1 MAKPSLVP
9 AEAMSHAV
17 ATDPQFRM
25 PRRPRLVPGLVTL
38 PLPDGLLVEGTPTR
52 QALRGTA
59 ARDLIPRLLPE
70 LDGRREAAELAA
82 DLGLSPAHLHQA
94 VSLLYTCGM
103 LEDAAGPAVPEDT
116 PEPVATFLT
125 RSIDSSRVNV
135 SGGEAVR
142 RLAAS
147 EVALAVADPVLAGAV
162 RRLLLAAGVGTVRP
176 WTGDPAGVDLVIT
189 SGGEPTAGG
198 LTDREPTAGGL
209 TDREPTDGEL
219 ADREPTD
226 GETPPGGDPSG
237 AGAPVLPVRLA
248 GDVAWL
254 GPYVD
259 TSFTACL
266 SCVTAQR
273 DAAED
278 GGGPATLDRGLAAE
292 TAAALVTADAVAL
305 LSRIG
310 STHVLHGLVRVDLG
324 TWHQRSYPLAALPDC
339 PRCGGGPG
347 LDPGSRPDLD
357 SDPGSR
363 LDPGTDHGSDPDSGS
378 DSGSATGAG
387 PGTEVPVALGY
398 EESVSFPPR
407 RLTNPRDHQIHYRP
421 GNLALQVECKRWP
434 SARHVELPD
443 EPFGPVRGP
452 VPATARVPRPVQLDA
467 ATLGALL
474 RRAGGLRDDGAAAAR
489 KVQRWAPTGGNLG
502 SPQLHVIVR
511 DVSGLD
517 PAVYGYRADTH
528 RLAVLSW
535 ADPYAEVAGLPDAE
549 AVVVVTGALARV
561 ASKYSTFAWRVLH
574 LDAGVTLTQLRL
586 AAADRDVATRVVTA
600 WDDAALAALLSAELD
615 EEPVTAVL
623 AINPLESR

>member
-1 MAKPSLVP
+1 MGRNMAKPSLVP

-59 ARDLIPRLLPE
+59 ARDLVPRLLPE

-103 LEDAAGPAVPEDT
+103 LEDAAGPAVPEGT

-189 SGGEPTAGG
+189 SGGEPTNGEPA
-198 LTDREPTAGGL
+198 DRA
-209 TDREPTDGEL
+209 PTDGE
-219 ADREPTD
+219 PTGGVPMG
-226 GETPPGGDPSG
+226 GEVPPGGDPSG
-237 AGAPVLPVRLA
+237 AGVPVLPVRLA

-324 TWHQRSYPLAALPDC
+324 TWHQRSYPLAALPGC

-347 LDPGSRPDLD
+347 LDPDPDT
-357 SDPGSR
+357 GSR
-363 LDPGTDHGSDPDSGS
+363 LDPGSSLAPGSDLGSDPGS
-378 DSGSATGAG
+378 RSGSATGAR

-452 VPATARVPRPVQLDA
+452 VPATARVPRPVRLDA

-586 AAADRDVATRVVTA
+586 AATDRDVATRVVTA
-600 WDDAALAALLSAELD
+600 WDDAALTALLSADPD

-623 AINPLESR
+623 AINPLEPR

>member
-452 VPATARVPRPVQLDA
+452 VEVDVHVAAVPAARRGVVEALRGQLD
-467 ATLGALL
+467 
-474 RRAGGLRDDGAAAAR
+474 
-489 KVQRWAPTGGNLG
+489 
-502 SPQLHVIVR
+502 
-511 DVSGLD
+511 
-517 PAVYGYRADTH
+517 
-528 RLAVLSW
+528 
-535 ADPYAEVAGLPDAE
+535 
-549 AVVVVTGALARV
+549 
-561 ASKYSTFAWRVLH
+561 
-574 LDAGVTLTQLRL
+574 
-586 AAADRDVATRVVTA
+586 
-600 WDDAALAALLSAELD
+600 
-615 EEPVTAVL
+615 
-623 AINPLESR
+623 